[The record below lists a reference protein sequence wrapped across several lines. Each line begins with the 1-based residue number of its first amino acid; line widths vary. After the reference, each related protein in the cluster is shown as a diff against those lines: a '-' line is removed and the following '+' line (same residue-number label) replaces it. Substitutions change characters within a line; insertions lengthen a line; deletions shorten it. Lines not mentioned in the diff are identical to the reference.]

1 MSNLS
6 LSAVLQIVDEA
17 SKPLKL
23 IKQLSDSSSDSIEDL
38 TRSID
43 RLNRTLGGSN
53 TRRYNQELQQTE
65 KSSHGVRNA
74 TRMLVTEFGQVDHA
88 IGNVLHKFEQW
99 DAKLAQSRQSMR
111 AEFKSL
117 AINTAIAGAGIYK
130 FLQPAVAFEQ
140 QMSRVQAVLNLD
152 KTSSDMQ
159 KLLADARTQG
169 AASSFSPTEAAQA
182 QHALASG
189 GFSTQQILDSLKG
202 TLQLAEAGQV
212 ELARAAQI
220 AVGTL
225 NGFGL
230 ETKEISRVNDIL
242 LRATDLTATSVD
254 GFGETMKYVAPI
266 AKSYGATIEET
277 SAMIGLLGNNNILD
291 SQAGTSLRSIMTRF
305 AAPPTEAA
313 KVMKKLNMTF
323 SDSKG
328 NLRDMSDIFKEIN
341 EKTKDLGEAGRLE
354 VFKKLGGQEAIS
366 AFAVL
371 VDQSKVLDENT
382 GQTVNKIKELT
393 DQLENSKG
401 AAAKAA
407 EILKDNLAGDIEQL
421 TGGIQDLSISFL
433 NVLGGDIRAFV
444 KQLTEI
450 INRVKAW
457 VDANPELVRT
467 LANITMKLLMLKVAW
482 LGVRYTSN
490 LLLGTIVSI
499 IAGITKLAIVMW
511 LLQKVAS
518 KLGIGLPNRLTVI
531 LKAVKWLGRA
541 FIFLARNALPL
552 VIAGLRALAI
562 TLLINPITWIIAAIA
577 LVAFLIYKYWG
588 PIKAF
593 FKGFWDGLKI
603 GLAPIMDTLR
613 SAFNNF
619 KTTLEPLRP
628 LWDMLVG
635 AWQTFK
641 GVLAEILS
649 PMQATNQE
657 LQNATSY
664 GQTLGQFLGVL
675 IGIFAEAFVTI
686 GTWLG
691 ETAAKV
697 VLFVQDCMVAW
708 ENFKTAVV
716 EVGTTLVN
724 HLLAPINT
732 IIGAVNTLINTINRI
747 PFINIPNIP
756 TIPQVGAAATAT
768 TAAKQVPTT
777 TTKPTTTI
785 PFKAAAA
792 PANVTNHFAAANI
805 NISGVTDPK
814 AVGAVVD
821 QKLRQHEQM
830 LASQK
835 NRAYSDLA

>member
-1 MSNLS
+1 MSAQELV
-6 LSAVLQIVDEA
+6 AVLSIMDQA
-17 SKPLKL
+17 SRPLKQIQGQSEDTAQTL
-23 IKQLSDSSSDSIEDL
+23 KKLDQVFDQLDRSMNPRNASRFNASQQETRARLQAVKVIAEGLSSS
-38 TRSID
+38 
-43 RLNRTLGGSN
+43 
-53 TRRYNQELQQTE
+53 Y
-65 KSSHGVRNA
+65 H
-74 TRMLVTEFGQVDHA
+74 
-88 IGNVLHKFEQW
+88 
-99 DAKLAQSRQSMR
+99 KLASTMTIVSRKSAEWSSRLEQSRQSMR
-111 AEFKSL
+111 SQALQMGLQGYL
-117 AINTAIAGAGIYK
+117 AGKGFAA
-130 FLQPAVAFEQ
+130 FLKPAVDFEQ
-140 QMSRVQAVLNLD
+140 QMSRVQAVLDLD
-152 KTSSDMQ
+152 KTSTDMQ
-159 KLLADARTQG
+159 KLLADARKQG

-230 ETKEISRVNDIL
+230 EAKEITRVNDIL

-266 AKSYGATIEET
+266 AKAYGASIEET

-341 EKTKDLGEAGRLE
+341 EKTKNLGEAGRLE

-371 VDQSKVLDENT
+371 VDQSTVLDKNT
-382 GQTVNKIKELT
+382 GQTVNKIKEMT
-393 DQLENSKG
+393 NQLENSQG

-407 EILKDNLAGDIEQL
+407 AILKDNLAGDFEQL
-421 TGGIQDLSISFL
+421 TGSVQDLSISFL
-433 NVLGGDIRAFV
+433 NVVGADLRGLVTR
-444 KQLTEI
+444 LTEI
-450 INRVKAW
+450 IDRVKIW

-467 LANITMKLLMLKVAW
+467 IGKLVFYLISFKVAMFSAK
-482 LGVRYTSN
+482 YSM
-490 LLLGTIVSI
+490 SI
-499 IAGITKLAIVMW
+499 LFGSIFAAIAALT
-511 LLQKVAS
+511 
-518 KLGIGLPNRLTVI
+518 KLGIAIFIIKKIAAKFGFNLPSRIQIITKVMQLLSRVF
-531 LKAVKWLGRA
+531 L
-541 FIFLARNALPL
+541 FLAKKALPL
-552 VIAGLRALAI
+552 IIAGLRALAI
-562 TLLINPITWIIAAIA
+562 TLLTNPITWIITAIA

-603 GLAPIMDTLR
+603 GLAPMMDTLR
-613 SAFNNF
+613 TAFNNL

-657 LQNATSY
+657 LQNATNY

-675 IGIFAEAFVTI
+675 IGILVEALVTI
-686 GTWLG
+686 GTFLG

-697 VLFVQDCMVAW
+697 VLFVQDCMAAW
-708 ENFKTAVV
+708 EDFKIAVV
-716 EVGTTLVN
+716 SVGTTLIN
-724 HLLAPINT
+724 HLLAPINS
-732 IIGAVNTLINTINRI
+732 IIGAVNTLINTINKI

-756 TIPQVGAAATAT
+756 TIPQVGTAAATT
-768 TAAKQVPTT
+768 TAAQKVPTT
-777 TTKPTTTI
+777 TVKPTTTI
-785 PFKAAAA
+785 PFKAAV
-792 PANVTNHFAAANI
+792 PANVTNNYAAANI

-814 AVGAVVD
+814 AVGVLVD

-835 NRAYSDLA
+835 NRTYSDLA

>member
-38 TRSID
+38 NRSID
-43 RLNRTLGGSN
+43 RLNRTLSGSN
-53 TRRYNQELQQTE
+53 TSRYNQQLKQTE
-65 KSSHGVRNA
+65 KISHGLKNA
-74 TRMLVTEFGQVDHA
+74 TRFLITELGQIDNALGHA
-88 IGNVLHKFEQW
+88 LATLDKW
-99 DAKLAQSRQSMR
+99 DAKLTQSRQSMR

-130 FLQPAVAFEQ
+130 FLQPAIEFEQ
-140 QMSRVQAVLNLD
+140 QMSRVQAVLDLD
-152 KTSSDMQ
+152 KNSSDMQ
-159 KLLADARTQG
+159 QLLADARKQG

-189 GFSTQQILDSLKG
+189 GFSTQQILESLKG

-230 ETKEISRVNDIL
+230 EAKEITRVNDIL

-266 AKSYGATIEET
+266 AKAYGASIEET

-313 KVMKKLNMTF
+313 KVMKKLNLTF
-323 SDSKG
+323 KDSKG

-341 EKTKDLGEAGRLE
+341 TKTKKLGEAGRLD

-371 VDQSKVLDENT
+371 VDQSTALDENT
-382 GQTVNKIKELT
+382 GKTVNKIKDLT
-393 DQLENSKG
+393 NQLENSEG

-407 EILKDNLAGDIEQL
+407 AILKDNLSGDIEQL
-421 TGGIQDLSISFL
+421 TGGIQDLAISFL
-433 NVLGGDIRAFV
+433 NVLGTDLRGFV
-444 KQLTEI
+444 VKLTEI
-450 INRVKAW
+450 IDRIKTW

-467 LANITMKLLMLKVAW
+467 LANIAIKLLMLKVAW

-490 LLLGTIVSI
+490 LFLGTIVGI
-499 IAGITKLAIVMW
+499 LAGITKLAIVMW
-511 LLQKVAS
+511 LLPKVAT
-518 KLGIGLPNRLTVI
+518 KLGVGLPNRLTLI
-531 LKAVKWLGRA
+531 LKAIKWLGRA
-541 FIFLARNALPL
+541 FIFLAKNALPL

-562 TLLINPITWIIAAIA
+562 ALLTNPLTWIIALIAAIA
-577 LVAFLIYKYWG
+577 LLIYRYWG

-593 FKGFWDGLKI
+593 FKGFWDSLKI
-603 GLAPIMDTLR
+603 GLAPMMDTLR
-613 SAFNNF
+613 TAFNNL

-628 LWDMLVG
+628 VWDWLVG

-641 GVLAEILS
+641 GVLGEILT
-649 PMQATNQE
+649 PFQATNQE
-657 LQNATSY
+657 LQNATNY

-697 VLFVQDCMVAW
+697 VLFVQSCIAAW
-708 ENFKTAVV
+708 ESFKASVV
-716 EVGTTLVN
+716 SVGVTLIN
-724 HLLAPINT
+724 NLLSPINT
-732 IIGAVNTLINTINRI
+732 IIGAVNTLINTINKI

-756 TIPQVGAAATAT
+756 TIPQVGAAAPAT
-768 TAAKQVPTT
+768 TAARQVPTT

-785 PFKAAAA
+785 PFKAASA

-830 LASQK
+830 LAGQK
-835 NRAYSDLA
+835 NRSYSDLA